1 MRVVL
6 QCNELVLL
14 CILASI
20 MTYSRATLVEYEL
33 VDIIHITLEY
43 GYSAHSVCY
52 ACCMHRITLLVGP
65 AAELGLKK
73 SGLRVT
79 RNLDVRSSWWDFTPQ
94 GKKYRN

>member
-73 SGLRVT
+73 SGLRV
-79 RNLDVRSSWWDFTPQ
+79 NLVCEKQLPWDFTPQ
-94 GKKYRN
+94 GKKYRK